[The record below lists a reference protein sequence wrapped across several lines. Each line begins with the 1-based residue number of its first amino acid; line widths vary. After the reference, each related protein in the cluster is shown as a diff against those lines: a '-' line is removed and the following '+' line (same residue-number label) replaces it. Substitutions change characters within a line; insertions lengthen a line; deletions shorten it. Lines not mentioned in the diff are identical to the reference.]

1 MFMTLHKIE
10 HVKIFMFPL
19 WEVNNMTT
27 ITYPFA
33 PTSLAALLDVEMPS
47 TFSKIHSYILYR
59 LQLPDWKLSKTDV
72 ANRFDISM
80 STVKR
85 AFRWLREHGYL
96 THDGV
101 NNWKV
106 YPSSNLPMGVIN
118 EPLERVINEPLYIKV
133 SLQRKEQQQPVVIA
147 PLIATPMEIIPVVV
161 SSESTDDLIYPS
173 QIKDTTPLR
182 KKLNKIKPEIV
193 AKTPAIKQEVLF
205 ELAYRMSLQNLRS
218 VPAFLNT
225 LVTAVNDG
233 TFTRTAA
240 KDDAGGTISNQ
251 ANIDATQEKLRQQR
265 QSKASAPDVA
275 KAGIAS
281 MFSAL
286 RGSS

>member
-1 MFMTLHKIE
+1 MTA
-10 HVKIFMFPL
+10 
-19 WEVNNMTT
+19 

-33 PTSLAALLDVEMPS
+33 PTPLSALFDAEMPS

-59 LQLPDWKLSKTDV
+59 LQLPDWKLSKADV
-72 ANRFDISM
+72 ANQFKISM

-85 AFRWLREHGYL
+85 AFRWLKEHGYL
-96 THDGV
+96 KQDQL

-106 YPSSNLPMGVIN
+106 YPSSSSPMGVNN
-118 EPLERVINEPLYIKV
+118 EPLARVNNEPLYIEV
-133 SLQRKEQQQPVVIA
+133 SLQRNITTTPTASAA
-147 PLIATPMEIIPVVV
+147 PTPTKSIVVV
-161 SSESTDDLIYPS
+161 SSEKIDELIYPS

-205 ELAYRMSLQNLRS
+205 ELAYRMTLQNLRS

-233 TFTRTAA
+233 TFTLTVPNNAA
-240 KDDAGGTISNQ
+240 GCTISNQ
-251 ANIDATQEKLRQQR
+251 ASIDKTRSILNERKATKT
-265 QSKASAPDVA
+265 SPPDVA
-275 KAGIAS
+275 KAGIAG
-281 MFSAL
+281 MLAAL
-286 RGSS
+286 KGSS

>member
-1 MFMTLHKIE
+1 MTA
-10 HVKIFMFPL
+10 
-19 WEVNNMTT
+19 

-33 PTSLAALLDVEMPS
+33 PTPLSALFDAEMPS

-59 LQLPDWKLSKTDV
+59 LQLPDWKLSKADV

-96 THDGV
+96 SHDGF
-101 NNWKV
+101 NNWQV
-106 YPSSNLPMGVIN
+106 YPSSNSPMGVNN
-118 EPLERVINEPLYIKV
+118 EPLERVINEPLYIEV

-147 PLIATPMEIIPVVV
+147 PLIATQMEIIPVVV
-161 SSESTDDLIYPS
+161 SSEEIDELIYPS
-173 QIKDTTPLR
+173 QIKDTTQLR
-182 KKLNKIKPEIV
+182 KKLNKIKPEVI

-205 ELAYRMSLQNLRS
+205 ELAYRMTLQNLRS

-240 KDDAGGTISNQ
+240 KDHAGGTISNQ
-251 ANIDATQEKLRQQR
+251 ANIDKTQEKLRQQR
-265 QSKASAPDVA
+265 QSKASAPDVGR
-275 KAGIAS
+275 AGFAGLKMAMMGVI
-281 MFSAL
+281 L
-286 RGSS
+286 